1 MTHEGLIAFAPETS
15 AERLNDERRNGR
27 TLYDTSQIRMLPT
40 KPTPLLIDHDE
51 GRPLGKVTQLLRL
64 RDLDGWWLTAVAEL
78 EEVPSW
84 LRRGT
89 PASFAFHPLQMSS
102 FGDNVVRS
110 ALVTEVS
117 VLSALDPYEPLAKVL
132 YVKPIRAKPAAR
144 EEVSYGNGQL
154 IRRVFRPPT
163 ITVR

>member
-1 MTHEGLIAFAPETS
+1 MTHEALIAFAPETS
-15 AERLNDERRNGR
+15 ADRLNDERRNGR

-84 LRRGT
+84 VRRGT
-89 PASFAFHPLQMSS
+89 PASFAFHALQMSS

-117 VLSALDPYEPLAKVL
+117 LLSALDPYEPAARVL
-132 YVKPIRAKPAAR
+132 NLKPIQKPAAR
-144 EEVSYGNGQL
+144 EEVFYGGQT
-154 IRRVFRPPT
+154 IVRPGVGRVLG
-163 ITVR
+163 VR